1 MTLTQD
7 QFRALAMAQS
17 GVAEAP
23 NKGGALF
30 HVDGTGFAGLT
41 AEGTAVLHLVPARAE
56 QAMQWSDAFTPFE
69 GAEGWIK
76 VDLEAV
82 DLALVADFVS
92 IAWAGVA
99 PKPMADLAKLLKT
112 PE

>member
-7 QFRALAMAQS
+7 HFRALAMAQS

-30 HVDGTGFAGLT
+30 HVNGAGFAGLT
-41 AEGTAVLHLVPARAE
+41 ADGTALLHLVPARAE
-56 QAMQWSDAFTPFE
+56 QATQWSDAFAPFE
-69 GAEGWIK
+69 GAADWTAI
-76 VDLEAV
+76 DLSRA

-92 IAWAGVA
+92 IAWGGVA